1 MAQQNPITFIEV
13 LNVIIAILYILFQDN
28 CNKIFLFSW

>member
-13 LNVIIAILYILFQDN
+13 LNVRKFSSVFKFYDD
-28 CNKIFLFSW
+28 LFSW